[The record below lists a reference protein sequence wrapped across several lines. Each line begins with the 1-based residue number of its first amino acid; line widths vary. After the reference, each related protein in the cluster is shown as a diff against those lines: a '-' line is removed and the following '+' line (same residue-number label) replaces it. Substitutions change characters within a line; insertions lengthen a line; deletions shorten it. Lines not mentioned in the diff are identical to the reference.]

1 MIPHGLPYLLNIFLF
16 IQRTLIVFYK
26 RQVRHNRMK
35 RRELPYNVRPVRRT
49 FQHDIIACL
58 KFKYIFLKQI
68 NGRIQHFNAG
78 EGYIGNLQ
86 RIGIFIRNPCS
97 IQRCFRIR
105 IPFQFIL
112 NDSFCNG
119 SRPRAQIGARRH
131 PVTHRDLTQKIRQ

>member
-78 EGYIGNLQ
+78 EAILA
-86 RIGIFIRNPCS
+86 ICS
-97 IQRCFRIR
+97 
-105 IPFQFIL
+105 
-112 NDSFCNG
+112 G
-119 SRPRAQIGARRH
+119 
-131 PVTHRDLTQKIRQ
+131 